1 MKKERSSDGE
11 SGPKLSQYPQKINEM
26 AQNLILLA
34 LFPSQR
40 FHSI

>member
-11 SGPKLSQYPQKINEM
+11 SGQNCRSFAKKNIKIAQKSIF
-26 AQNLILLA
+26 LA

>member
-11 SGPKLSQYPQKINEM
+11 SGQNCRSIHKKINEM
-26 AQNLILLA
+26 AQKLILLA